1 MYLPDPLF
9 ELVLGYLTDG
19 QPARR
24 VLLRSEPALGRAL
37 GRDWGETRRVVE
49 IVAYTLRRETQRE
62 QIVRMLLIIGD
73 ERFSEMQIANL
84 LRCASPRAKYPLKY
98 TWGISCVGSR
108 FYLVYHDHLN
118 CSSISCEILKSDE
131 NYPLD
136 GDDYR
141 DQGYSAVF
149 VCGDLFI
156 DRDDMRSVHN
166 GRDRFVV

>member
-1 MYLPDPLF
+1 MFIPEALLSIVVAHY
-9 ELVLGYLTDG
+9 TDG
-19 QPARR
+19 NPARR
-24 VLLRSEPALGRAL
+24 VLLRSEPALGRGA

-73 ERFSEMQIANL
+73 ERFGEMQIANL

-108 FYLVYHDHLN
+108 FYLGYHDHLN

-131 NYPLD
+131 NFPLG
-136 GDDYR
+136 GDDYSDR
-141 DQGYSAVF
+141 GYSAVF